1 MEVANA
7 CAGPFG
13 VIYDAY
19 VERPRLMNAISRL
32 IWGIDTSVLYASMA
46 PIGRVPDGATI
57 LDVPSGGGVAM
68 RALRPDQDVRYVAVD
83 LSEEMLARARKRAAK
98 RSLGQVEFLAAD
110 MTSLPFEDGV
120 ADLFLSF
127 SGLHMVPNPDRAI
140 SEIAR
145 CLKPGGR
152 VIGTTFLSDVSRRAR
167 ALFAIGSRSGHAT
180 PPARS
185 ELRRWLE
192 SSGLGEVTIGP
203 QRGFVAFSATRLP

>member
-13 VIYDAY
+13 AIYDVY
-19 VERPRLMNAISRL
+19 VERPWMMNAICRL
-32 IWGIDTSVLYASMA
+32 IWGIDASVLYSSMD
-46 PIGRVPDGATI
+46 PIGRLPAGSTV

-68 RALRPDQDVRYVAVD
+68 RALSPDQDIRYVAVD
-83 LSEEMLARARKRAAK
+83 LSEKMLSRARKRASR

-110 MTSLPFEDGV
+110 MTSLPFQDGV

-140 SEIAR
+140 AEIAR
-145 CLKPGGR
+145 CLRPGGR

-167 ALFAIGSRSGHAT
+167 ALFAIGARSGHAT
-180 PPARS
+180 PPDRS
-185 ELRRWLE
+185 DLRRWLE
-192 SSGLGEVTIGP
+192 SSGLGEVTIGAE
-203 QRGFVAFSATRLP
+203 RGFVAFGGTRIT